1 MKKVAFCTL
10 GCKVNQYET
19 EAMITLFKDRGYF
32 VAPFDEVCDI
42 YVINTCTVTGEGERK
57 SRQMIHR
64 AHGKNNDAIIV
75 VTGCYS
81 QVSPD
86 EVAKLEGV
94 SLVIGTCDRARIVDM
109 TEEFIQKSQ
118 KQVNVCDIMKKRDYE
133 DLWISSYEDKTR
145 AFVKIEDGCTEFCT
159 YCIIPYAR
167 GPVRSRTPESITKEI
182 TTLADNGYKEVV
194 LTGIHIGSYGRDLK
208 DKTLLDAIKA
218 ANSVKGIKRIRL
230 GSVEPR
236 ILTKDFIEEISKMPK
251 VCDHFHISLQS
262 GCDRTLKAMNRKYT
276 TDEYRNAVKNLRL
289 FYKNPAIT
297 TDIIAGFPGETP
309 DDFLESLKFM
319 EEIRFSE
326 AHIFPYSPRKGTK
339 AAAMEGQITKKEKN
353 ERARKMID
361 ASKRLHN
368 EYVKSFTG
376 AETEVLFERSVGDNI
391 YEGHM
396 SNYITV
402 RVQSPDDIAHM
413 FKKVKITFIINE
425 EKIETEIEKGNKI
438 TNDM

>member
-19 EAMITLFKDRGYF
+19 EAMITLFKDRGYEI
-32 VAPFDEVCDI
+32 ASFDDVCDV
-42 YVINTCTVTGEGERK
+42 YVINTCTVTGTGERK

-64 AHGKNNDAIIV
+64 AHGKNSDAVIL

-81 QVSPD
+81 QVAP
-86 EVAKLEGV
+86 ETVAKLEGV
-94 SLVIGTCDRARIVDM
+94 SLVLGTSERNRVVDAV
-109 TEEFIQKSQ
+109 EEYILSHRK
-118 KQVNVCDIMKKRDYE
+118 KVEVEDIMKKREFE

-145 AFVKIEDGCTEFCT
+145 AFVKIEDGCTEFCS

-167 GPVRSRTPESITKEI
+167 GPVRSRAPESITKEVAA
-182 TTLADNGYKEVV
+182 LAENGYREIV

-208 DKTLLDAIKA
+208 DKSLIDAIKA
-218 ANSVKGIKRIRL
+218 VDKVEKIKRIRL

-236 ILTKDFIEEISKMPK
+236 VLTPEFINEISSMPK

-276 TDEYRNAVKNLRL
+276 LDQYREAVRLLRL
-289 FYKNPAIT
+289 AYKNPAIT
-297 TDIIAGFPGETP
+297 TDIIAGFPGETEENFR
-309 DDFLESLKFM
+309 DSLDFMS
-319 EEIRFSE
+319 EIAFSE

-339 AAAMEGQITKKEKN
+339 AAAMDGQIEKKIKN
-353 ERARKMID
+353 ARAREMI
-361 ASKRLHN
+361 AVSKKLHE
-368 EYVKSFTG
+368 EYIQAFIGTES
-376 AETEVLFERSVGDNI
+376 EVLFERSIGDDI

-402 RVQSPDDIAHM
+402 TAKSNEDISHE
-413 FKKVKITFIINE
+413 FRKVRILSVSNGVATGEII
-425 EKIETEIEKGNKI
+425 
-438 TNDM
+438 